1 MTGSARSGDVGLL
14 NPAWAGSAAAELC
27 DDTAV
32 LQAMLDVE
40 RAWLEICLATP
51 LPTTVPAPP
60 PPTAPTTAPTT
71 VRTASRGQDCGPDCS
86 SDHDTQSS
94 ATLAASGVWEAG
106 AYDLGSIAARTPLG
120 GNPLIPLL
128 SDLRAQLAQSAPAQ
142 AQVVHLGATSQDV
155 IDSALMLVATRVI
168 DDLLPR
174 LDAAC
179 DHLATLA
186 ITHRDTLCVARSLGQ
201 HALPSTF
208 GLRAANW
215 LEGMSAAAA
224 DLRLVRAGLPVQWAG
239 AAGTSASLVAR
250 LHLTAADTSAAE
262 LRARLADRLGLVAA
276 PGWHTTRGPVLRLA
290 SALSAVVAAAGTLAT
305 DVVTGS
311 RNEIG
316 ELAEPVA
323 PGRGG
328 SSAMPH
334 KHNPVLS
341 VTIRSAAMSA
351 PGLLATV
358 ATAAGQAADE
368 RPDGAWH
375 AEWPALR
382 ELLRLTGGV
391 AALLQE
397 LTGGLRVDVDALRRN
412 LDASLPDV
420 LAERAA
426 LSRPAPEPSEPDS
439 EASHPALDP
448 AGYLGEAGELVDE
461 LVRRHADRSTRS

>member
-40 RAWLEICLATP
+40 RAWLEICLATS
-51 LPTTVPAPP
+51 LPTTAPAPAP
-60 PPTAPTTAPTT
+60 SAPTTAPTT

-382 ELLRLTGGV
+382 ELLRLTDGV

-412 LDASLPDV
+412 LDDSLPDV